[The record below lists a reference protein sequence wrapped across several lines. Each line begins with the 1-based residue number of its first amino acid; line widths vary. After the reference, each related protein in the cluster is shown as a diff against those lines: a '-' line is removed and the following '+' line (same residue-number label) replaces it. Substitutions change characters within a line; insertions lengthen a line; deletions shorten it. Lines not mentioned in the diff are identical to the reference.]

1 MLNGWISL
9 QDTGIKEAPM
19 TDIQPEAEPGQTK
32 EVVKV
37 VMRGAVT
44 SFRYPHF
51 IQGVQPTYEM
61 PPPSTLYGHL
71 CSATGRL
78 EPLDDIEFAIHFTYV
93 AKQRD
98 VEHTHLSVPYIQA
111 NPFQREL
118 LFFPRLTLYIA
129 PVHYLEAFLAPY
141 YPVVLGRSQDLM
153 TYESVEVVALRLARR
168 AYFEHTLI
176 PQSGAIYF
184 RRSVAVTMAR
194 YIDPV
199 SRQPEWDHY
208 AILKDRSLYPSE
220 DIPVDSSYPTVWVD
234 SDSADPTTREAY
246 QGCYRGLIFQR
257 FTAS

>member
-1 MLNGWISL
+1 MVDDRPHTES
-9 QDTGIKEAPM
+9 A
-19 TDIQPEAEPGQTK
+19 QTK
-32 EVVKV
+32 DVVKV

-61 PPPSTLYGHL
+61 PPPSTIYGHL
-71 CSATGRL
+71 CSATGQY
-78 EPLDDIEFAIHFTYV
+78 EPPENIEFAVHFTYA

-129 PVHYLEAFLAPY
+129 PVYYLEAFRAPH

-153 TYESVEVVALRLARR
+153 TYESVEVITLNLADQ

-176 PQSGAIYF
+176 PAIDAPYF
-184 RRSVAVTMAR
+184 QRSIGVTMAR
-194 YIDPV
+194 FIQPE
-199 SRQPEWDHY
+199 SRQPEWGQY
-208 AILKDRSLYPSE
+208 AILKDRVLYPPDDALPDVYYPSIWIDTDE
-220 DIPVDSSYPTVWVD
+220 DDS
-234 SDSADPTTREAY
+234 TTKEPYKGRH
-246 QGCYRGLIFQR
+246 RGLIFQR
-257 FTAS
+257 FVAP

>member
-1 MLNGWISL
+1 
-9 QDTGIKEAPM
+9 M
-19 TDIQPEAEPGQTK
+19 TDIQPEVDVGQTK
-32 EVVKV
+32 PVVKV
-37 VMRGAVT
+37 VMSGAVT

-61 PPPSTLYGHL
+61 PPPSTIYGHL
-71 CSATGRL
+71 CSATGQF
-78 EPLDDIEFAIHFTYV
+78 EPLDHLEFAVHFTYG

-98 VEHTHLSVPYIQA
+98 IEHTHLSVPYLQA

-129 PVHYLEAFLAPY
+129 PLRYLEAFRAPR

-153 TYESVEVVALRLARR
+153 TYESVEIATLHLADQ

-176 PQSGAIYF
+176 PQSESIYF

-194 YIDPV
+194 YIDPHT
-199 SRQPEWDHY
+199 RQPEWDHY

-220 DIPVDSSYPTVWVD
+220 DVPAESAYPAVWVD
-234 SDSADPTTREAY
+234 RDEAY
-246 QGCYRGLIFQR
+246 QGRYRGLIFQR
-257 FTAS
+257 FTAP